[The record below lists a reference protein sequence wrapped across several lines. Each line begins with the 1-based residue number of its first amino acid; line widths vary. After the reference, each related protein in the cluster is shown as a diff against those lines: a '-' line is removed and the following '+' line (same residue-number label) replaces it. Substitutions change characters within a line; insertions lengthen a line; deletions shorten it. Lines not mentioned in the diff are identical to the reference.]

1 MLQMSV
7 FFAEGKCF
15 YTSMEGNGVPSGGVP
30 HRAEVSAAWP
40 CGRGAEQSEESEP
53 LEGVL

>member
-1 MLQMSV
+1 MSV
-7 FFAEGKCF
+7 FFAEGMCF
-15 YTSMEGNGVPSGGVP
+15 YTSMEGNEGPSGGVP